1 MANELNISGTVR
13 FTKAGVDEV
22 YTFTDQVDI
31 SGTALVRQV
40 LFIGTAEES
49 IPMGDVSS
57 PGYVVACNL
66 DSTNFVQLGTS
77 TGSYSI
83 KLGPGMRAVFPINGT
98 SLFAKANTA
107 QCSVLFFVLPT

>member
-1 MANELNISGTVR
+1 MANELTISGALR
-13 FTKAGVDEV
+13 FTKGGVDEI
-22 YTFTDQVDI
+22 YSFTDQVDI

-66 DSTNFVQLGTS
+66 DATNFVQLGTS
-77 TGSYSI
+77 TGTYSI
-83 KLGPGMRAVFPINGT
+83 KLGPGMRAFFPLNGAT
-98 SLFAKANTA
+98 LFAKADTA